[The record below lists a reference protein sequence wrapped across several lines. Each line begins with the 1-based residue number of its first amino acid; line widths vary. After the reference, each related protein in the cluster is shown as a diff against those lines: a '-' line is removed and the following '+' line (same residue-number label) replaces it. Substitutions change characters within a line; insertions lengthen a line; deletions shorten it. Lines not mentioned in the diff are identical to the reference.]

1 MRFSFKRSFGP
12 FCSLALTPTPLT
24 RFCFFLFFFF
34 FCSLLFKLSP
44 QSERLQ
50 QAKCFS
56 VLLSLFFKTLF
67 SYLNNQLLEAQ
78 LAKGFYGSL
87 VIEIFWKARD
97 DNKLF
102 FQKGLLARL
111 VASRHLFILAKE
123 YKKENCSAQR
133 SLGRRKVTSLRA
145 FFLP

>member
-1 MRFSFKRSFGP
+1 MRFAFKRSFGP
-12 FCSLALTPTPLT
+12 FCSLALTPTPPT
-24 RFCFFLFFFF
+24 RFCFFCFFFF
-34 FCSLLFKLSP
+34 LCSLLFKLSP

-87 VIEIFWKARD
+87 VIEIF
-97 DNKLF
+97 
-102 FQKGLLARL
+102 
-111 VASRHLFILAKE
+111 
-123 YKKENCSAQR
+123 
-133 SLGRRKVTSLRA
+133 
-145 FFLP
+145 